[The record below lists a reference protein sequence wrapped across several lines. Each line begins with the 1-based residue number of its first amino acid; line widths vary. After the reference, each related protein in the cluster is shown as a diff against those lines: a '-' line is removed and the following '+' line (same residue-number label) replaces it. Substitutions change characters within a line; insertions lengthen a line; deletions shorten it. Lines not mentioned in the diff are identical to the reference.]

1 MEYFKLVIYD
11 FIMFILQED
20 VDSFMKRDG
29 NDFVEVVLKRL
40 DELYSKYKFM
50 EYNFSIKKV
59 RYVLNIKNVK
69 LLLSVYQ
76 LWFIFL
82 KNLDF

>member
-1 MEYFKLVIYD
+1 
-11 FIMFILQED
+11 
-20 VDSFMKRDG
+20 MKRDG

-59 RYVLNIKNVK
+59 RYVLNIKKVK
-69 LLLSVYQ
+69 LLLSFY
-76 LWFIFL
+76 
-82 KNLDF
+82 

>member
-1 MEYFKLVIYD
+1 MEYLKLVIYD

-59 RYVLNIKNVK
+59 RYVLNIKKVK
-69 LLLSVYQ
+69 LLLSFYL

>member
-11 FIMFILQED
+11 FIILILQED

-59 RYVLNIKNVK
+59 RYILNIKKVK
-69 LLLSVYQ
+69 LFLSFYQ